1 MLTLCQSVYA
11 DIALTLGEYMRS
23 TKPDAA
29 DSGMDICNTVVQ
41 NPLIASNSGSPQ
53 LFRASATADWT
64 TKTAVVSYYSVTPE
78 GKKTIDHAKCTIKY
92 ANPDMWL
99 EEWNRNAYLVR
110 SRMGKIL
117 QGADGNGRSHRIK
130 RGLAYKLFSSLVE
143 YDQNFRGMEEVVL
156 DSAEL
161 EATAS
166 IIFQAPKAN
175 FHTSPYWID
184 SLGHIS
190 GFVMNA
196 NDAVDSKAQV
206 FINHGWESMRCAK
219 ALSPDKTYRTYVKMQ
234 QVAGKEQLFSGDVY
248 IFEGEQIIGVN
259 RGVQVSKHFSLPK
272 LTSCAKSH

>member
-1 MLTLCQSVYA
+1 MLTLHQSVYA

-29 DSGMDICNTVVQ
+29 DSGMDICNMVVQ
-41 NPLIASNSGSPQ
+41 NPLIASNSGNPQ
-53 LFRASATADWT
+53 LFRASATADWVK
-64 TKTAVVSYYSVTPE
+64 KTAVVSYYSVTLD
-78 GKKTIDHAKCTIKY
+78 GKKTTDHAKCTITY

-99 EEWNRNAYLVR
+99 EEWNRNAYLVK

-117 QGADGNGRSHRIK
+117 QGVDDGNGQSHRIK

-166 IIFQAPKAN
+166 VVFQALKAN

-219 ALSPDKTYRTYVKMQ
+219 ILSSDKTYKTYVKMQ
-234 QVAGKEQLFSGDVY
+234 QVSGKEQLFSGDVY

-259 RGVQVSKHFSLPK
+259 RGVQVSKTFSYTQTYL
-272 LTSCAKSH
+272 LC